1 MGIDQHQGVR
11 AQSLIQLAV
20 VVDVSAWF
28 PESVTKRIMNFHT
41 ESTFSRR
48 SLLQVGALGA
58 GLTLA
63 DGLRLRAADKAKGGL
78 RSAIFVFLEGGPSH
92 QDTFDLKPQAAACL
106 LYTSPSPRD

>member
-1 MGIDQHQGVR
+1 
-11 AQSLIQLAV
+11 
-20 VVDVSAWF
+20 
-28 PESVTKRIMNFHT
+28 MNFHT

-92 QDTFDLKPQAAACL
+92 QDTFDLKPQAAAEFRGEFRPIDTSCL
-106 LYTSPSPRD
+106 LYTSPSPRDRG